1 MPARPQRGSHTRTA
15 RIGCRCLHVLALG
28 PLSLQSLEKQLQQA
42 KQQQHVSHLAEARL
56 LPKVLAQ
63 VPHPA
68 PRPVPRPVLRPVPHP
83 VAYTV
88 VNPAPRPAPWRGPAL
103 PPLPTPLPR
112 RSSDCFGAAR
122 HPEAQ
127 PAHALPVRGEP
138 FVERLHGRAEEH
150 TARSALEAGHRA
162 CGRQVGQQGR
172 PERPR

>member
-1 MPARPQRGSHTRTA
+1 
-15 RIGCRCLHVLALG
+15 LHVLALG

-88 VNPAPRPAPWRGPAL
+88 VNPA
-103 PPLPTPLPR
+103 
-112 RSSDCFGAAR
+112 
-122 HPEAQ
+122 
-127 PAHALPVRGEP
+127 
-138 FVERLHGRAEEH
+138 
-150 TARSALEAGHRA
+150 
-162 CGRQVGQQGR
+162 
-172 PERPR
+172 